1 MLFIR
6 NRILNHLNFDK
17 RSNLH
22 LVSLKIDL
30 TFTILTNISQKNSLF
45 LHSVLLIYL
54 TYNTACIGEGNGNP
68 LQCSCLENLRDG
80 EAWWLPSIGSHRVGH
95 DWSDLAA
102 AAALHGLNPWGRKES
117 DMTERLS
124 LSLHKFKEYSI
135 VIWLT

>member
-45 LHSVLLIYL
+45 LHSVLLMYL
-54 TYNTACIGEGNGNP
+54 TYNTACMEKEMAAHSSV
-68 LQCSCLENLRDG
+68 L
-80 EAWWLPSIGSHRVGH
+80 AWRISGTAKPGGCHLWGH
-95 DWSDLAA
+95 T
-102 AAALHGLNPWGRKES
+102 ES
-117 DMTERLS
+117 DTTEA
-124 LSLHKFKEYSI
+124 
-135 VIWLT
+135 T